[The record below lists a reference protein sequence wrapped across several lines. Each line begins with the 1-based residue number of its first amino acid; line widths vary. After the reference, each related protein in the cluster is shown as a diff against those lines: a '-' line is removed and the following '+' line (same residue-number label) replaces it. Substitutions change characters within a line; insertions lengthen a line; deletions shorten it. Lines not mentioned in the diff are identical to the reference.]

1 MTLVMYQFKIKQLED
16 GGYRFEL
23 GDIKMLVDDYTIDH
37 DQHLL
42 RNPNKAVAYFVIDN
56 NMYGIS
62 NNPMHYNTAEQFFDA
77 ISSQHGVFTGDKRNT
92 MGNARA

>member
-1 MTLVMYQFKIKQLED
+1 MYQFNIKALED

-23 GDIKMLVDDYTIDH
+23 GNIKMLVDDYTIDH
-37 DQHLL
+37 DQHQF

-77 ISSQHGVFTGDKRNT
+77 ISSQYGVFTGSGNA
-92 MGNARA
+92 GNNARA